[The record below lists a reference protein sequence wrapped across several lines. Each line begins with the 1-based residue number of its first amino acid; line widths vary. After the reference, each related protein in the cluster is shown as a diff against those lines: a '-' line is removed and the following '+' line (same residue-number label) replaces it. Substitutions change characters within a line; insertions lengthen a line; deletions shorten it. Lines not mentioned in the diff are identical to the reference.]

1 MSAESATHQLF
12 VQICFKKKNKKK
24 QPSETKE
31 GFHKKSWMGKR
42 GNPEQLM
49 KYSVVHVKKQQRAK
63 KVEWWGDDGKKTEQ
77 GDTAGTNHCESE
89 VGSDIKQQKGARE
102 GLRS

>member
-1 MSAESATHQLF
+1 
-12 VQICFKKKNKKK
+12 
-24 QPSETKE
+24 
-31 GFHKKSWMGKR
+31 
-42 GNPEQLM
+42 M
-49 KYSVVHVKKQQRAK
+49 KCSVVHVKKQQRAK

-102 GLRS
+102 GLRRWGGGGFGRRPAGSQLSGLTRYAIRGTRQN